1 MSDQTDK
8 PNRSSPTPIIV
19 VSGGIGASG
28 EQLARTVLAQFEGVH
43 VPLKIIPRVR
53 RLEQLAE
60 IIEEAVVTNATILHT
75 LVDPERRAEMAR
87 LAMKHQI
94 CAIDMVGPILDCLTG
109 ILGQEPLGKP
119 GLYRELH
126 STYFKRIEAIEFT
139 LNHDDGMRPEGW
151 PEAEI
156 MLLGPSRVG
165 KTPTSVFLSM
175 LGWKVANLPLVA
187 NVPPRKELFDLEPK
201 RVVGLTI
208 DPSQLIYH
216 RRHRR
221 ESLSLSERTAYTNP
235 EKILDEIEQAEALYR
250 RHRFRKIDVT
260 GKPIETTAAEIMRL
274 VTHRRNMV

>member
-1 MSDQTDK
+1 MSEQTSAK
-8 PNRSSPTPIIV
+8 KQTEPPPIIV

-43 VPLKIIPRVR
+43 VPLKIVPRVR
-53 RLEQLAE
+53 RMEQLGK
-60 IIEEAVVTNATILHT
+60 IIDEAVATNATILHT
-75 LVDPERRAEMAR
+75 LVDPDRRAEMAR
-87 LAMKHQI
+87 LAMKYQV

-126 STYFKRIEAIEFT
+126 STYFKRIEAIEYT
-139 LNHDDGMRPEGW
+139 LNHDDGMRSEGW
-151 PEAEI
+151 SEAEI

-187 NVPPRKELFDLEPK
+187 DVPPRAELFDLDPK
-201 RVVGLTI
+201 KVVGLTI
-208 DPSQLIYH
+208 DPSQLIFH
-216 RRHRR
+216 RKHRQ
-221 ESLSLSERTAYTNP
+221 ESLALSRRSTYTNP
-235 EKILDEIEQAEALYR
+235 EKILEEIEQAEALYR
-250 RHRFRKIDVT
+250 RHRYRSVDVS

-274 VTHRRNMV
+274 VSRQRKAA

>member
-1 MSDQTDK
+1 MSDQVNEK
-8 PNRSSPTPIIV
+8 NRPEPPPIIV

-53 RLEQLAE
+53 HVDQLAK
-60 IIEEAVVTNATILHT
+60 IVEEAVGTNATILHT
-75 LVDPERRAEMAR
+75 MVDPVLRAEIIR
-87 LAMKHQI
+87 LVMENQV
-94 CAIDMVGPILDCLTG
+94 CAIDMVGPLLDCLSA

-126 STYFKRIEAIEFT
+126 STYFKRMDAIEFT

-151 PEAEI
+151 QNAEI

-175 LGWKVANLPLVA
+175 MGWKVANLPLVP
-187 NVPPRKELFDLEPK
+187 NVPPRSELFDLEPH

-208 DPSQLIYH
+208 DPSQLIFH

-221 ESLSLSERTAYTNP
+221 ETLALARKSTYTDP
-235 EKILDEIEQAEALYR
+235 EKILDEIQQAEALYQ
-250 RHRFRKIDVT
+250 RHRFPSIDVT
-260 GKPIETTAAEIMRL
+260 GKPIETSAGEIMRL
-274 VTHRRNMV
+274 VSRRQAVE

>member
-1 MSDQTDK
+1 
-8 PNRSSPTPIIV
+8 
-19 VSGGIGASG
+19 
-28 EQLARTVLAQFEGVH
+28 LAQFEGVH

-53 RLEQLAE
+53 RLDQLAG
-60 IIEEAVVTNATILHT
+60 IVEEAVATNATILHT
-75 LVDPERRAEMAR
+75 LVDPARRAEMAR

-94 CAIDMVGPILDCLTG
+94 CAIDMVGPLLDCLTG

-126 STYFKRIEAIEFT
+126 STYFKRIEAIEYT

-151 PEAEI
+151 PDAEI

-165 KTPTSVFLSM
+165 KTPTSVFLSI

-187 NVPPRKELFDLEPK
+187 DVPPRPELFDLDPQ

-208 DPSQLIYH
+208 DASQLIFH
-216 RRHRR
+216 RKHRR
-221 ESLSLSERTAYTNP
+221 ESLALSRHTSYTNP

-250 RHRFRKIDVT
+250 RHRFRSINVT
-260 GKPIETTAAEIMRL
+260 GKPIETSAAEIMRL
-274 VTHRRNMV
+274 VSRQRNVD